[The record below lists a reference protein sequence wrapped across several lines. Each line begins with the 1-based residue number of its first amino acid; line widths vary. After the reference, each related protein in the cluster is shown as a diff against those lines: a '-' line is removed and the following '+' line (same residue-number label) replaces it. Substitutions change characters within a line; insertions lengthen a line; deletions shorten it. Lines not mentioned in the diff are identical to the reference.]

1 LPKEAVA
8 DTVAGVDMRAAA
20 VDALLAVAD
29 GLSVEDTG
37 AARSVADTAVESV
50 AATASA
56 VIVAAMDTVMAAA
69 SAMGTA

>member
-1 LPKEAVA
+1 LPKEAEA
-8 DTVAGVDMRAAA
+8 DTVAGVDMQAAA

-50 AATASA
+50 VATATA